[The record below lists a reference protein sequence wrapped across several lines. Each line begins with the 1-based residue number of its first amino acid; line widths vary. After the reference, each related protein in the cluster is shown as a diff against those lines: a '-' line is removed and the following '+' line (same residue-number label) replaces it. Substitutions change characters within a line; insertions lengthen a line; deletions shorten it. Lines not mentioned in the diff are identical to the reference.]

1 MSTTGLTA
9 IGTRD
14 KSVGWYDDPITSVEE
29 PVRDL
34 LETYSHVPADQ
45 VVSRCVQMRDQVWE
59 VFPWPCVGQFRF
71 VDLSLSRKESYTR
84 ILSALSGAAGSA
96 RFLDVGCCFAQ
107 DLRKLVHDG
116 ANSANLYGL
125 EKQAEF
131 IDLAFDFFGDRDS
144 FQGKFVAAD
153 IFDREN
159 ETIKAV
165 QEDGGFNFV
174 QLGMILHIWD
184 MEGQI
189 KACERVVELLAPKP
203 GSLIVGQSV
212 GHTTGIETPGKS
224 GKIFKQSAE
233 TFKAMWEEV
242 GRRTGTQWEV
252 RAEIDAGLGI
262 GEKRRAWDD
271 PDTRRLTFEVE
282 RL

>member
-1 MSTTGLTA
+1 MLIYTL
-9 IGTRD
+9 
-14 KSVGWYDDPITSVEE
+14 PF
-29 PVRDL
+29 
-34 LETYSHVPADQ
+34 Q
-45 VVSRCVQMRDQVWE
+45 RDQVWE

-71 VDLSLSRKESYTR
+71 VDLSLSRKASYAR
-84 ILSALSGAAGSA
+84 ILAALTGPTGSS

-144 FQGKFVAAD
+144 FQGKFIAAD

-159 ETIKAV
+159 EIIKAV

-212 GHTTGIETPGKS
+212 GHITGIETPGKS

-233 TFKAMWEEV
+233 TFKTMWEEV
-242 GRRTGTQWEV
+242 GRRTGTRWEV

-262 GEKRRAWDD
+262 GEKKRAWDD
-271 PDTRRLTFEVE
+271 PDTRRLNFEVE